1 MDAQTALALVGV
13 GAAGGLVTA
22 VAGGASLITFPAV
35 LAAGLPPVIANA
47 SNTVALAPGN
57 LIASLADRERM
68 PPWDG
73 RLLGLAA
80 VAVLGSI
87 AGAGLLLATPA
98 RAFTALVPALIGGAT
113 ILFAFSERIKRWID
127 SRGRV
132 TGTASSPRVGPQL
145 VAFLPVAVYGGY
157 FGAGMSVMLLAI
169 LSAGFFRDLRTA
181 NVVKNLIAGLTSA
194 VAAAVF
200 IAQEAVAW
208 TPVLAMM
215 AGALAGGFA
224 GGRLVRI
231 LPAPWVR
238 AVIIT
243 AGAILTAV
251 YARRYWSA

>member
-1 MDAQTALALVGV
+1 MDGQTALALIGV

-22 VAGGASLITFPAV
+22 VAGGASLITFPAL
-35 LAAGLPPVIANA
+35 LAAGLPPVMANA
-47 SNTVALAPGN
+47 SNTVALVPGN
-57 LIASLADRERM
+57 LIACLADRERM
-68 PPWDG
+68 PPWDR

-113 ILFAFSERIKRWID
+113 ILFAFSERIKRWSD
-127 SRGRV
+127 SPARAM
-132 TGTASSPRVGPQL
+132 GTASIAPTGPQ
-145 VAFLPVAVYGGY
+145 VIAFLPVAVYGGY

-181 NVVKNLIAGLTSA
+181 NVVKNLLSGLTSA
-194 VAAAVF
+194 VAAGVF
-200 IAQEAVAW
+200 IAQQAVAW

-224 GGRLVRI
+224 GGRLVRV

-238 AVIIT
+238 AVIIA
-243 AGAILTAV
+243 AGAVPTAV
-251 YARRYWSA
+251 YARRYWAG